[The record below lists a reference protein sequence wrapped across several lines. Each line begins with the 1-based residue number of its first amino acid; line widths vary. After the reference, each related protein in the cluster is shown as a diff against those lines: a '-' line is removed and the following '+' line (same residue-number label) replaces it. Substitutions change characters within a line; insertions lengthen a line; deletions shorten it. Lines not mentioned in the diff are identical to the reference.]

1 MMPCGDASG
10 LSAGTS
16 KMIMDIFE
24 YCENTPI
31 NKTLHKNA
39 IQNIINAH
47 VPALHFDIVLMFLEK
62 RKFITINDSFTF
74 TFNIKK

>member
-1 MMPCGDASG
+1 MMPAGDFSG
-10 LSAGTS
+10 LSDNTAI
-16 KMIMDIFE
+16 MIMDIFD

-31 NKTLHKNA
+31 NKNLHKKA
-39 IQNIINAH
+39 LQQIIDEY

-74 TFNIKK
+74 TFNIVK